1 MGEKTNLIFLI
12 LILGRN
18 RLSSL
23 SEVASSDELEYLV
36 NLNNKLNE
44 NLEKAEENQ
53 IQRKDIDSSGNGR
66 LRHTVCDLKF

>member
-53 IQRKDIDSSGNGR
+53 VQRKDIDSSGNAR
-66 LRHTVCDLKF
+66 LRQICFK